1 MFKGL
6 TQRAQK
12 VLSVLA
18 QEEAKRF
25 HADQLIPEHVLL
37 AILREG
43 EGIGYRA
50 LRSLKID
57 TTEIRIEF
65 EKTASGRKGG
75 FMLGDV
81 PLSRRLKSLL
91 ETAAEEAHLAGSEYI
106 GTEHLVI
113 ASARE
118 GGSVFETLLGRYG
131 VYYEQI
137 RGAVKYLTASRSE
150 APPKEEP
157 PAAVKPAARLAA
169 GSGVARTPLLDEFAR
184 DLTEL
189 ARADRIDPVV
199 GREREIRRVVRIL
212 ARRTKNNPVLIG
224 EPGVGKT
231 AIVEGLALRIVA
243 GEVPDVLKEKRLLTL
258 DMASVVAG
266 TKYRGEFEERLK
278 RIMKEIFQAGNVILF
293 IDELHT
299 VIGAGSAEGTIDASN
314 MLKPALS
321 RGEVQCIGAT
331 TLDEYRKYFEKDAA
345 LERRF
350 QSVLVEESSVA
361 ETVEILL
368 GIKERYER
376 FHGVTYSR
384 DAVEAA
390 AVLAHRYLTERFLP
404 DKAIDLLD
412 EAGSKRKIENPS
424 RPPELPRIEEEIQRL
439 TEEKLALVSTQNYE
453 RAAEIRDSI
462 RKLKARL
469 EEIRGTW
476 GADPSR
482 DRALVTERDLREVIS
497 ETTGIPLDRLE
508 ESEAGRLLGLEEAL
522 HSRVVGQEEAI
533 RAVSTAVRR
542 SRAGIADHRRP
553 TGSFIFLGPTGVG
566 KTLVAKTLAERL
578 FGTEEALIRVDMS
591 DFMEKHNAS
600 RLVGAPPGYV
610 GYDQGGML
618 TEKVRRRPYSVIL
631 FDEIEKAHPDVF
643 NLLLQLLE
651 EGELRDNLG
660 HTVSFRNCVI
670 IMTSNAGTRD
680 IARGKRL
687 GFHAEDMRFDLDSV
701 KEAALSELKRQFNPE
716 FLNRVDEVVVFHPL
730 SRLQAGSVLDLMIV
744 ELERRLAEKG
754 MALEIRKPA
763 HEWLVEK
770 GYDVTYGARPM
781 RRLITRALEDPIAAD
796 MIAGRYSP
804 GWTVLVELKGEE
816 LVVRPRKPRKTED
829 KPVPARR

>member
-6 TQRAQK
+6 TQRAQR

-37 AILREG
+37 AVLREA
-43 EGIGYRA
+43 EGVGFRA
-50 LRSLKID
+50 LRTLKID
-57 TTEIRIEF
+57 ITELRIEL
-65 EKTASGRKGG
+65 EKTVSGRRNG
-75 FMLGDV
+75 FILGDV
-81 PLSRRLKSLL
+81 PLSRRLKSML
-91 ETAAEEAHLAGSEYI
+91 ETAAEEAHLTGSEYI
-106 GTEHLVI
+106 GTEHVVI
-113 ASARE
+113 AAARE
-118 GGSVFETLLGRYG
+118 AGSAFEAFLGRYG

-137 RGAVKYLTASRSE
+137 RGAMKYIAASREE
-150 APPKEEP
+150 APAREEKTS
-157 PAAVKPAARLAA
+157 AAKPLIRS
-169 GSGVARTPLLDEFAR
+169 GSSPVRTPLLDEFAR

-189 ARADRIDPVV
+189 ARADKIDPVV
-199 GREREIRRVVRIL
+199 GREREIRRLIRIL

-243 GEVPDVLKEKRLLTL
+243 GEVPDILGQKRLLTL

-278 RIMKEIFQAGNVILF
+278 RIMREIYQAGNVILF

-350 QSVLVEESSVA
+350 QSVLVEEPTVA
-361 ETVEILL
+361 QTVEILL
-368 GIKERYER
+368 GIKSRYESY
-376 FHGVTYSR
+376 HGVVYSR

-390 AVLAHRYLTERFLP
+390 ALLAHRYLTERFLP

-424 RPPELPRIEEEIQRL
+424 RPPELPKIEEDIQRL

-453 RAAEIRDSI
+453 RAAEIRDSV

-469 EEIRGTW
+469 EEIRSSWDSDTGH
-476 GADPSR
+476 

-522 HSRVVGQEEAI
+522 HTRVVGQEDAI

-553 TGSFIFLGPTGVG
+553 MGSFIFLGPTGVG
-566 KTLVAKTLAERL
+566 KTLVAKTLAQRL
-578 FGTEEALIRVDMS
+578 FGTEDALIRVDMS

-680 IARGKRL
+680 IGRGKSL
-687 GFHAEDMRFDLDSV
+687 GFHAEDQRFDLASI
-701 KEAALSELKRQFNPE
+701 KEAALSELKRLFNPE

-730 SRLQAGSVLDLMIV
+730 SKEEAGRVLDLMLT

-754 MALEIRKPA
+754 LALEIKKA
-763 HEWLVEK
+763 AKEYLVEK

-781 RRLITRALEDPIAAD
+781 RRLLTRTLEDPIAAD
-796 MIAGRYSP
+796 VIAGKYTP
-804 GWTVLVELKGEE
+804 GYTALADLKDGEI
-816 LVVRPRKPRKTED
+816 VVRPKKPRKTEAE
-829 KPVPARR
+829 PVPTRR